1 MHFKDGRNVVTNLQR
16 VNIIFKFRL
25 RSGFFVDIRNAR
37 NSIVIVVRA
46 IGSFGSIK
54 NKNYSLS
61 LPAGRGRGYLL
72 RDKSPLIWALYHYF
86 IHYIV
91 VTCLRAFQHLCANMA
106 IRECLNSKD
115 DYQTAKTTTTTPV
128 IMRSEASR
136 QQNNNNSLSSSSTDK
151 QLERPSNHLKEDSCK
166 CSGCALVW
174 FAISRSVGP
183 SATTTECFS

>member
-1 MHFKDGRNVVTNLQR
+1 MHFTIPWKDGRNVVTNLQR

-25 RSGFFVDIRNAR
+25 RSGFFCCRYTKYAR

-61 LPAGRGRGYLL
+61 LQPVRRRGVLTEN
-72 RDKSPLIWALYHYF
+72 KSPLIWALYHYF
-86 IHYIV
+86 IHYVV

-115 DYQTAKTTTTTPV
+115 DYQTAKTTTTTTPV

-166 CSGCALVW
+166 CSGCALV
-174 FAISRSVGP
+174 
-183 SATTTECFS
+183 

>member
-1 MHFKDGRNVVTNLQR
+1 MLSAPLEVSKIKTTLFHCTQGGGGGTYWETSHPWFGHYTTTIMHYV
-16 VNIIFKFRL
+16 
-25 RSGFFVDIRNAR
+25 
-37 NSIVIVVRA
+37 
-46 IGSFGSIK
+46 
-54 NKNYSLS
+54 
-61 LPAGRGRGYLL
+61 
-72 RDKSPLIWALYHYF
+72 
-86 IHYIV
+86 V

-115 DYQTAKTTTTTPV
+115 DYQTAKTTTV

-183 SATTTECFS
+183 SATTTECFSWSGMNRFFPWTVSGKLLPTKKNVSIFGLERFDYANKQQKFYQQS